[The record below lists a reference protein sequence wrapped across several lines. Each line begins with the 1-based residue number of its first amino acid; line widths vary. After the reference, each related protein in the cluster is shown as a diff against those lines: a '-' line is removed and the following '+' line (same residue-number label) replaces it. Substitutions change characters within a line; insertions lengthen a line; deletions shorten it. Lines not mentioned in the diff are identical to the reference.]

1 MFRFNEKLK
10 EAPLGYWEEKS
21 YMMVIPSK
29 IEDDFL
35 RKSIKRLE
43 HNKEIVI
50 NKTNF
55 DISGTID
62 LNITY
67 EDEDYD
73 VGIYLGN
80 LSVPEY
86 YLSRNMFFTEE
97 EKSEI
102 LAAQK
107 SITVFMEFKK
117 DVKKCYHLQLK
128 LASILVP
135 DLIGILDESAEKML
149 PKKWVNLTAKSKV
162 LPSSKDLFSVQA
174 VRGDDG
180 EVWLHTHGLCRLGI
194 TELEILESDSEHFGQ
209 HYNLLNTYAMYLVD
223 KKDKIDPIRDSV
235 YIGRLADNTPVV
247 VTCRSWVDGLKEY
260 KRLKLGNVKDR
271 KDGHNSKTSII
282 FLYTSEANEEKR
294 ILSKVSVYDKLWGDN
309 PLFFFSDEET
319 IRMGDLARE
328 RFSYVKKSFKEKKY
342 EILIKVAVPT
352 SVENEFEHIWFE
364 LIEIKGNKFKGRL
377 TQEPYDIPNM
387 HTDDEAWYGLDDITD
402 WIIYADDKTITP
414 GSAYLLNE

>member
-67 EDEDYD
+67 EDEEYN

-107 SITVFMEFKK
+107 AITVFMEFKK
-117 DVKKCYHLQLK
+117 DVKKCYHLCNQTTLPLPFASAK
-128 LASILVP
+128 LS
-135 DLIGILDESAEKML
+135 
-149 PKKWVNLTAKSKV
+149 
-162 LPSSKDLFSVQA
+162 
-174 VRGDDG
+174 
-180 EVWLHTHGLCRLGI
+180 RL
-194 TELEILESDSEHFGQ
+194 
-209 HYNLLNTYAMYLVD
+209 
-223 KKDKIDPIRDSV
+223 
-235 YIGRLADNTPVV
+235 
-247 VTCRSWVDGLKEY
+247 
-260 KRLKLGNVKDR
+260 
-271 KDGHNSKTSII
+271 
-282 FLYTSEANEEKR
+282 
-294 ILSKVSVYDKLWGDN
+294 
-309 PLFFFSDEET
+309 
-319 IRMGDLARE
+319 
-328 RFSYVKKSFKEKKY
+328 
-342 EILIKVAVPT
+342 
-352 SVENEFEHIWFE
+352 
-364 LIEIKGNKFKGRL
+364 
-377 TQEPYDIPNM
+377 
-387 HTDDEAWYGLDDITD
+387 
-402 WIIYADDKTITP
+402 
-414 GSAYLLNE
+414 